1 MICKHGLFLPSQLSR
16 QSVRLLTDWSQVRAL
31 STALLGPQ
39 LSQVERSA
47 HNRDVMGSN
56 PIGPIVRSYVL
67 IVLQLRWCSPANH
80 FGLSSRRLGFESRS
94 EHFLYLKDIWE
105 SPSLSLQRGCP
116 SGQRRQAQDL
126 LTQVYQ
132 GSNPCSRIFFNFFSF
147 YSYYGIHLPGQG
159 RRSSYGTVDPV
170 TRVQIS
176 APAPFLNFFYYF
188 NSFQIIFYF
197 IFFILFHQFHF
208 HITFQML

>member
-1 MICKHGLFLPSQLSR
+1 MPSQLSR

-31 STALLGPQ
+31 SMALLGPQ

-80 FGLSSRRLGFESRS
+80 FGLSSRRLGFESRP
-94 EHFLYLKDIWE
+94 EHFFYIVRFFGNPLPLFK
-105 SPSLSLQRGCP
+105 RGCP
-116 SGQRRQAQDL
+116 SGQRGQAQDL

-132 GSNPCSRIFFNFFSF
+132 GSNPCSRTFNNFF
-147 YSYYGIHLPGQG
+147 
-159 RRSSYGTVDPV
+159 
-170 TRVQIS
+170 
-176 APAPFLNFFYYF
+176 
-188 NSFQIIFYF
+188 II
-197 IFFILFHQFHF
+197 
-208 HITFQML
+208 

>member
-1 MICKHGLFLPSQLSR
+1 MPSQLSR

-31 STALLGPQ
+31 SMALWAHSLARQSARLITGMSWVRIPLGP
-39 LSQVERSA
+39 LYNLVLL
-47 HNRDVMGSN
+47 H
-56 PIGPIVRSYVL
+56 SYFL
-67 IVLQLRWCSPANH
+67 LRWCSPANH

-188 NSFQIIFYF
+188 NSF
-197 IFFILFHQFHF
+197 
-208 HITFQML
+208 

>member
-1 MICKHGLFLPSQLSR
+1 MGCFAVVAQ
-16 QSVRLLTDWSQVRAL
+16 
-31 STALLGPQ
+31 
-39 LSQVERSA
+39 QVERSA
-47 HNRDVMGSN
+47 VNRLVTGS
-56 PIGPIVRSYVL
+56 
-67 IVLQLRWCSPANH
+67 SPANH

-105 SPSLSLQRGCP
+105 SPSLSKQRGCP

-132 GSNPCSRIFFNFFSF
+132 GSNPCSRIFFYCYYFYPIQVFFM
-147 YSYYGIHLPGQG
+147 PGQG

-176 APAPFLNFFYYF
+176 APAPFLNFF
-188 NSFQIIFYF
+188 IISTLFRLLFIPYLSFYF
-197 IFFILFHQFHF
+197 INSFFILLFKCSNCFY
-208 HITFQML
+208 LYVKK